1 MLAGCELSQW
11 VCNLGG
17 WLMAG
22 RQGGGWALPPL
33 ASVQPHLLPGKLS
46 ILNERTKEVRT
57 AESP

>member
-1 MLAGCELSQW
+1 
-11 VCNLGG
+11 
-17 WLMAG
+17 MAG

-46 ILNERTKEVRT
+46 ILNDRTKEVRT